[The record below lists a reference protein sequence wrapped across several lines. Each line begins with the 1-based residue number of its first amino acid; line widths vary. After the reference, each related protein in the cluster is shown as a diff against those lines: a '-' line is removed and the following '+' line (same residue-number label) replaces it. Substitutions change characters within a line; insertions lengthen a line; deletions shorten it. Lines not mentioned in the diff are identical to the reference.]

1 VRERTNT
8 EWLCPLGR
16 GRVVERGAVTAE
28 VAMVLPV
35 LIATML
41 FGVWMVG
48 VVVANIRCVDAARD
62 VARAVARGES
72 PEAAQQIGLRAAPL
86 GAAVSIIRDGSD
98 VRVVV
103 SSKLSMDGALLREL
117 PPIAVKGEATIQA
130 EPGTT
135 GALP

>member
-1 VRERTNT
+1 MRERTST

-16 GRVVERGAVTAE
+16 GRAVERGAVTAE

-41 FGVWMVG
+41 FGVWVVG
-48 VVVANIRCVDAARD
+48 VVVANVRCIDAARD

-117 PPIAVKGEATIQA
+117 PPIPVKGEATIQA

-135 GALP
+135 GDLP